1 MNIAVCVKQV
11 MLQEMAD
18 ESKETDGASREASQL
33 VNNANDYYAV
43 EEALKLKDRY
53 GGTVTCLSMGPEK
66 CREQLRDFA
75 ALGVDRIVLLS
86 GRDFAGADTL
96 ATSYTLAAGIRKL
109 GGFQLV
115 LTGEQSLDGETGQV
129 GPSLAEQLGIVH
141 VANVSEIC
149 SAHDDREM
157 VVKRELEDRD
167 VTIKLPLPALLCIR
181 KHINQPRIPS
191 VVGLMKA
198 KTAQITVWGPDDL
211 GIKPGRAGLSGSPTR
226 VVGVY
231 HPAGKERA
239 VNGEIVRYADN
250 RQCAA
255 RILSKIGA
263 CDDKGTGVFT

>member
-1 MNIAVCVKQV
+1 MNIVVCVKQV
-11 MLQEMAD
+11 MLHDMAD
-18 ESKETDGASREASQL
+18 ESKETGGTSREASQL
-33 VNNANDYYAV
+33 INNANDYYAV

-66 CREQLRDFA
+66 CQEQLREIA

-96 ATSYTLAAGIRKL
+96 ATSYTLAAGIRKISD
-109 GGFQLV
+109 FQLV

-129 GPSLAEQLGIVH
+129 GPSLAEQLGLVH

-149 SAHDDREM
+149 SVHANKEM
-157 VVKRELEDRD
+157 VVKRELEDREI
-167 VTIKLPLPALLCIR
+167 TIKLPLPALLCIR

-198 KTAQITVWGPDDL
+198 KTAKIPVWGPDDL
-211 GIKPGRAGLSGSPTR
+211 GIEPGRVGLGGSPTR

-231 HPAGKERA
+231 HPAGKERTA
-239 VNGEIVRYADN
+239 NGEIIRYADDQ
-250 RQCAA
+250 QCAA
-255 RILSKIGA
+255 HILSKIGA
-263 CDDKGTGVFT
+263 CDDKRTGVFT

>member
-11 MLQEMAD
+11 MLQDMSD
-18 ESKETDGASREASQL
+18 ESAETGGTSREASRL

-66 CREQLRDFA
+66 CQEQLREIA

-96 ATSYTLAAGIRKL
+96 ATSYTLAAGIRRL
-109 GGFQLV
+109 SGFQLV

-149 SAHDDREM
+149 SAHDDGEM
-157 VVKRELEDRD
+157 VVKRELEDREIM
-167 VTIKLPLPALLCIR
+167 IKLPLPALLCIR

-198 KTAQITVWGPDDL
+198 KTAQITVWDPDDL
-211 GIKPGRAGLSGSPTR
+211 GIEPGRVGLSGSPTR

-231 HPAGKERA
+231 HPAGKERKA
-239 VNGEIVRYADN
+239 DGEIVRYADN

-255 RILSKIGA
+255 RILSKIGV